1 MSTLSL
7 AISRA
12 VRQIMAHPRVVRVEN
27 NLDRDMSIV
36 AHVDAGLGSRWQA
49 DGVSPNGV
57 KLIEPITVRFS
68 DHYPSNCPDVSLRS
82 DFDRSH
88 PHLLP
93 GGPDEPPRPCY
104 IDGHP
109 HDFLRLRGMHGVI
122 SQVADW
128 LEKAASAEL
137 INPTQGWEPVRRDR
151 LDDYVEADADILRAL
166 VDRDGGGAFFQ
177 APFTMIGDSRSR
189 SMCCHVLKR
198 LQLREDVAKT
208 LFSQHNQIGIAV
220 VVWPGRSPAGEEVV
234 ASAYAPESVTKV
246 KELYERADSL
256 GLLKQLETYL
266 GLVRTR
272 LKSVPSGVPTVIAV
286 ALLVRRPFEV
296 IGQGSRIEILP
307 YVIEV
312 SNSDDLAP
320 ASLSPVRLAAHR
332 DALSPKLLS
341 TMAGRKIIADPP
353 KWTLLGAGSVGS
365 KLAIHLAREGRGP
378 VTVIDNSLMRPH
390 NYSRHGLLPLSRFD
404 ALNDVKA
411 QALSHSVRM
420 LGQACT
426 GYNADVAWLA
436 AAGTDEEWKK
446 AWPRG
451 THFVV
456 DATGSPSVTD
466 ALCLSNIARSRP
478 RVVETCLF
486 AGGQIAYFGLEGPGM
501 NPNVQDLAAESYRIF
516 ANDDTLRGLAFNGTG
531 ELVAIGQ
538 GCSTLTARMSDATLS
553 ASIPAMANKLAGLLN
568 DGESESS
575 GEIMIGLVDK
585 DLLGQSWQ
593 RNKVEAFIKL
603 SGDDPS
609 APSVRISRRV
619 VSVIDQTIE
628 AHSDVETGGVL
639 IGRFNESTNS
649 FHVVD
654 LISAPSDSKF
664 TATLFSLGTAG
675 LSERIAEY
683 VDRSHGTLY
692 PIGTWHNHLSDSMA
706 SRTDLATG
714 VQLAFGQRFPAVI
727 LIRTPSVF
735 HGLVVEKTD
744 PEDTNEL
751 AVTVARISEEQA

>member
-1 MSTLSL
+1 
-7 AISRA
+7 
-12 VRQIMAHPRVVRVEN
+12 MAHPRVVWVEN
-27 NLDRDMSIV
+27 NLDRDISIV
-36 AHVDAGLGSRWQA
+36 AHVNAGLGSRWQA

-57 KLIEPITVRFS
+57 QLTEPITVRFS
-68 DHYPSNCPDVSLRS
+68 EHYPSNCPDISLRS

-93 GGPDEPPRPCY
+93 GSPDEPPRPCY

-137 INPTQGWEPVRRDR
+137 ISPIQGWEPVRRDR

-166 VDRDGGGAFFQ
+166 VDRDGGGVFFR
-177 APFTMIGDSRSR
+177 APFTMIGDSKSR
-189 SMCCHVLKR
+189 SICCHVLER
-198 LQLREDVAKT
+198 LQLRENVAKT
-208 LFSQHNQIGIAV
+208 LFSQYNQIGIAV
-220 VVWPGRSPAGEEVV
+220 VVWPGRSPTGEEVV
-234 ASAYAPESVTKV
+234 ASTYAPETVTNV
-246 KELYERADSL
+246 QELYERAGSL
-256 GLLKQLETYL
+256 GLSKQLQTYL

-307 YVIEV
+307 YVMEV

-332 DALSPKLLS
+332 DAISPKLLS

-378 VTVIDNSLMRPH
+378 GTVIDSSLMRPH

-420 LGQACT
+420 LGQAST
-426 GYNADVAWLA
+426 GYYTDVAWLA
-436 AAGTDEEWKK
+436 SAGTDEEWKG

-451 THFVV
+451 TQFLV

-466 ALCLSNIARSRP
+466 ALCLSNIVRSRP
-478 RVVETCLF
+478 RVVETSLF
-486 AGGQIAYFGLEGPGM
+486 AGGRIAYFGLEGTGI

-516 ANDDTLRGLAFNGTG
+516 ANDDTLRGLAFNGSG
-531 ELVAIGQ
+531 ELVPIGQ
-538 GCSTLTARMSDATLS
+538 GCSTLTARMSDAMLS
-553 ASIPAMANKLAGLLN
+553 APIPAMAKKFSNLL
-568 DGESESS
+568 DLDEVAPEGS
-575 GEIMIGLVDK
+575 GEIMIGVVEE
-585 DLLGQSWQ
+585 DLLGQSW
-593 RNKVEAFIKL
+593 RRDKVEAFIKL
-603 SGDDPS
+603 KGDDPS

-619 VSVIDQTIE
+619 ASIIDETIE
-628 AHSDVETGGVL
+628 AHSGVETGGVL

-654 LISAPSDSKF
+654 LIRAPSDSKF

-675 LSERIAEY
+675 LAERIAEY

-692 PIGTWHNHLSDSMA
+692 PIGTWHNHLSDSAA

-735 HGLVVEKTD
+735 HGLVVEAAD
-744 PEDTNEL
+744 AEDTNEP
-751 AVTVARISEEQA
+751 AVMIARISEEEA